1 MLIPFGILSAAGV
14 SGVVPGDYDL
24 ISTTILGSAAA
35 SVTFSSLGD
44 YSSTYKHLQI
54 RTAIRVSSGSGN
66 NQDVQ
71 VRLNADSGA
80 NYAIH
85 GLYGNGSSALSYAV
99 TSRTSVEIG
108 TFPTSNF
115 TANVFALA
123 VIDFLDF
130 YSATKNTT
138 IRSFSGFAGGNQVS
152 LRSGLWN
159 NTASVT
165 SILLSENGTGS
176 NFVIGSRFSLY
187 GIKG

>member
-1 MLIPFGILSAAGV
+1 MALFPLGILSAAGG
-14 SGVVPGDYDL
+14 GVLEGDYEL
-24 ISTTILGSAAA
+24 ISSTILGTAQS
-35 SVTFSSLGD
+35 SVVFDTSSLG
-44 YSSTYKHLQI
+44 STYKHLQI
-54 RTAIRVSSGSGN
+54 RAVIRVSSGSGN

-85 GLYGNGSSALSYAV
+85 GLFGNGSSVASYGV
-99 TSRTSVEIG
+99 DGRTSVEIG

-115 TANVFALA
+115 TANVFGLA

-165 SILLSENGTGS
+165 SILLSENGTSS
-176 NFVIGSRFSLY
+176 NFVAGSRFSLY